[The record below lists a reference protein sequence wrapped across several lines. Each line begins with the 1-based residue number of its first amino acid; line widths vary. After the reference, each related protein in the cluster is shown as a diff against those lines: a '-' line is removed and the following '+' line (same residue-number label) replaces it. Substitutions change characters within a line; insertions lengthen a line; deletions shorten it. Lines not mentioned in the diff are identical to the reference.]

1 MVITVGGGGGVG
13 GAGPDGIQSTPLALV
28 IIFSSQLKLSDSPL
42 PRFFCPSLCSAFVS
56 LSSDNADTGMGD
68 NGGNAITIATTSTV
82 RNVGILIIN
91 FIDLHIVAI
100 NNYIWI
106 ENENARFYGQ
116 TYGIIF
122 N

>member
-1 MVITVGGGGGVG
+1 MVES
-13 GAGPDGIQSTPLALV
+13 PLGIQSTPLVLV
-28 IIFSSQLKLSDSPL
+28 IIFSSQLKLSYSPL

-91 FIDLHIVAI
+91 FIDLHKVVIVLNKKMGGTKDVLKLKRILAQRESNI
-100 NNYIWI
+100 SNQN
-106 ENENARFYGQ
+106 
-116 TYGIIF
+116 
-122 N
+122 